1 MEPLNKQER
10 TIALRNFI
18 ISYAF
23 IVILFLAISYL
34 LFYVPSYILGQENK
48 RLTGIIDEQ
57 SNLLVGMDTMGAR
70 LKMLEK
76 IDKSLLS
83 TADDLEKGAL
93 LKQAQTYENDLQLLM
108 ASTRKDSSAL
118 LADIS
123 RRTAKD
129 IIQTVDAFL
138 TYRNTIALLRQYN
151 ADKGQ
156 QGQLIEQLN
165 SQLRDSKNELL
176 NAQSKLENCQMM
188 LTVKNTT
195 SPANNPPSGGGGG
208 GGQSS
213 EQAKRVVELEKQ
225 IESYEAKIKEL
236 QQKSTTP
243 PVVVTSAKEA
253 EKIDELQIKLAFAE
267 AYCAESKADER
278 INKCEQRKS
287 LYRDALTIFRKYQ
300 NSPKPEIKQMA
311 LQKINDLTKK
321 LQKGCE

>member
-18 ISYAF
+18 ISYAL

-48 RLTGIIDEQ
+48 RLTAIIEEQ
-57 SNLLVGMDTMGAR
+57 KTLLISMDTMGAR

-76 IDKSLLS
+76 VDKSLLS
-83 TADDLEKGAL
+83 TSDDLQKGAL
-93 LKQAQTYENDLQLLM
+93 LNQMQAYENDLQMLM
-108 ASTRKDSSAL
+108 AATRKDSSTL
-118 LADIS
+118 VADIS

-129 IIQTVDAFL
+129 IIHTVDAFL
-138 TYRNTIALLRQYN
+138 TYRNTIGLLRQYN

-156 QGQLIEQLN
+156 QGQMIEQLN
-165 SQLRDSKNELL
+165 GQLRDTKNELL

-195 SPANNPPSGGGGG
+195 SPANNQPSGGGGG
-208 GGQSS
+208 NST
-213 EQAKRVVELEKQ
+213 EQAKRIAQLEKQ
-225 IESYEAKIKEL
+225 LEGYETKIKEL
-236 QQKSTTP
+236 QQKPINTS
-243 PVVVTSAKEA
+243 PVVETSAKEA

-287 LYRDALTIFRKYQ
+287 LYRDALAIFRQYQ
-300 NSPKPEIKQMA
+300 NSPKPEVRQQA